1 MDFQQGQD
9 FLAGL
14 SEVQSI
20 LPFSPVLIRDLF
32 ILTAED
38 SLGSLADVARAV
50 NRDPGLSAAILKTAN
65 SAYYGLQSQ
74 ISTLD
79 RAVSILGM
87 KEIRTMVLFV
97 ALRSVNKRI
106 DPNDFDLESF
116 WRHGFAVA
124 LTARTVA
131 NVLEHR
137 DPSIIYT
144 AGLLHDMGKLF
155 TVLLRPDHWRA
166 INVLAV
172 KDGVPLLEAEEA
184 HWGIDHALIGA
195 LALRS
200 WNLPD
205 EITEPISWHHA
216 PLSAPAFQE
225 ASAILC
231 LADGLVLTGPD
242 AVDDERRI
250 LASLTGKDRTD
261 AAVAAAAECLDG
273 GASVHGVLF

>member
-166 INVLAV
+166 INALAV